1 MTSKGFTTALLA
13 LGLGACGDGGDAPLV
28 AEEILRLNSEANQV
42 VIGLDHYVTS
52 EGIRRAH
59 VEADTA
65 FFLEDKALV
74 ELRVMKVTFYNAMGE
89 VTSILTSREGTY
101 EWDSG
106 NMVAQ
111 TDVVVRNPVEG
122 RRIETS
128 ILYYDRAADRIWSDA
143 PTQMIEADGTVVEG
157 SAFESNSR
165 MDQADLTSARLVR
178 PAGETQSEH

>member
-1 MTSKGFTTALLA
+1 MTRAGFLTVALA
-13 LGLGACGDGGDAPLV
+13 LGLYACGDGGDAPLV
-28 AEEILRLNSEANQV
+28 AEEILRLNSEANQI

-65 FFLEDKALV
+65 FFLENQALV
-74 ELRVMKVTFYNAMGE
+74 ELRIMKVTFYNAMGE

-101 EWDSG
+101 EWDTG
-106 NMVAQ
+106 NMVAE

-128 ILYYDRAADRIWSDA
+128 ILYYERAADRIWSDA
-143 PTQMIEADGTVVEG
+143 ATKMIEADGTVVEG
-157 SAFESNSR
+157 TAFESNSR

-178 PAGETQSEH
+178 PGTETRSEQ

>member
-1 MTSKGFTTALLA
+1 
-13 LGLGACGDGGDAPLV
+13 
-28 AEEILRLNSEANQV
+28 
-42 VIGLDHYVTS
+42 
-52 EGIRRAH
+52 
-59 VEADTA
+59 
-65 FFLEDKALV
+65 
-74 ELRVMKVTFYNAMGE
+74 MKVTFYNAIGE

-106 NMVAQ
+106 NMVAR

-128 ILYYDRAADRIWSDA
+128 ILHYERAADRIWSDA

-178 PAGETQSEH
+178 PAAEMQSEQ